1 MNQIAIPEGFR
12 LDAQKRL
19 VHESL
24 IKPIDQARDQLVLEL
39 VEKAKQLH
47 SLIAEFKVS
56 AFGDVA
62 AFVELSAD
70 QYGVKLGGKKGNV
83 SLVSFDGRFKI
94 TKAVQQSIQ
103 FDERLQAARALIDQC
118 LLEWIEGARPEVV
131 TLVNDA
137 FRTDTKG
144 EVRTANVLALRR
156 LEITDERWQ
165 RAMKAIAEA
174 CQVVGSKDYIRV
186 HERVGD
192 SDQWRAIPLDIA
204 GV

>member
-1 MNQIAIPEGFR
+1 MSQIAIPEGFR

-118 LLEWIEGARPEVV
+118 LLEWTEGARPEVV

>member
-118 LLEWIEGARPEVV
+118 LLEWTEGARPEVV

>member
-103 FDERLQAARALIDQC
+103 FD
-118 LLEWIEGARPEVV
+118 
-131 TLVNDA
+131 
-137 FRTDTKG
+137 
-144 EVRTANVLALRR
+144 
-156 LEITDERWQ
+156 
-165 RAMKAIAEA
+165 
-174 CQVVGSKDYIRV
+174 
-186 HERVGD
+186 
-192 SDQWRAIPLDIA
+192 
-204 GV
+204 